1 MRTKPVSAPSLTRL
15 HSNSLDFS
23 LQQLNNT
30 PVHFNNCVNL
40 THKGPKDMTLFQDV
54 NLHRPKNQLRKVR
67 KLKIILL
74 ICLTLRKIWK
84 RNNTRAFNHTKVS
97 YYLSL
102 RRIQGRGPGG
112 PPLSPLFLDQ
122 TEAEKSFFWDWAS
135 PLSQGLGDYPPPPPH
150 LSERLDPPL
159 SVTSSTRY
167 SELAGSYGI
176 QFKIW
181 KEVFLSFLFLCL
193 AFSFWHDNAVWRCV
207 IAYLLWFN
215 FILNSN
221 FIFITASHSL
231 SYIII
236 PPQKT
241 KDNVTWAKV

>member
-1 MRTKPVSAPSLTRL
+1 MRTKLVSAPSLTRL
-15 HSNSLDFS
+15 HSNSLDLS

-74 ICLTLRKIWK
+74 ICLILRKIWK
-84 RNNTRAFNHTKVS
+84 SNNTRAFNHTKVS

-102 RRIQGRGPGG
+102 RRMGPGG

-122 TEAEKSFFWDWAS
+122 TEAEKSFFGDWAS
-135 PLSQGLGDYPPPPPH
+135 PLSQGLDDCPLH
-150 LSERLDPPL
+150 LSERLDRPL

-181 KEVFLSFLFLCL
+181 KEVFLSFLFLCF
-193 AFSFWHDNAVWRCV
+193 AFSFWYDNPVWPCV

-236 PPQKT
+236 PPKKQRT
-241 KDNVTWAKV
+241 IWL

>member
-15 HSNSLDFS
+15 HSNSLDPS

-74 ICLTLRKIWK
+74 ICLILRKIWK

-97 YYLSL
+97 YYLRL
-102 RRIQGRGPGG
+102 WRIQGRGPGS

-122 TEAEKSFFWDWAS
+122 TEAEKSFFWDWA
-135 PLSQGLGDYPPPPPH
+135 
-150 LSERLDPPL
+150 
-159 SVTSSTRY
+159 
-167 SELAGSYGI
+167 
-176 QFKIW
+176 
-181 KEVFLSFLFLCL
+181 
-193 AFSFWHDNAVWRCV
+193 FWHDNAVWRCV
-207 IAYLLWFN
+207 IAYLLGFN

-221 FIFITASHSL
+221 FIFITDSHSL

-236 PPQKT
+236 PPKKQQRTIWLEPRFK
-241 KDNVTWAKV
+241 